1 MAVTDCQG
9 ERLSPS
15 ARLAALRAAHEHAFC
30 EGFQLELDRIGALAA
45 PFVSAL
51 RMVRITHSAGDLAGF
66 QNAMGELAEAAKA
79 FQTIEGIAGL
89 AERRLAIHRRREP
102 RTR

>member
-1 MAVTDCQG
+1 MAMTDCQG

-15 ARLAALRAAHEHAFC
+15 RRLTSLHASHERAFC
-30 EGFQLELDRIGALAA
+30 EGFALDLERIGALAA

-51 RMVRITHSAGDLAGF
+51 RMVSLTHSAGDLAGF

-79 FQTIEGIAGL
+79 FETIDNIASL
-89 AERRLAIHRRREP
+89 AERRIALHRRREP